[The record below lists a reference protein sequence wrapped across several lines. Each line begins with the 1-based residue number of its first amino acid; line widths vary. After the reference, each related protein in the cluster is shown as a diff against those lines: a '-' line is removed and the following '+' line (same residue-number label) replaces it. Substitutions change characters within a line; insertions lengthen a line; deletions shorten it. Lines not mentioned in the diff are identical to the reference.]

1 MNQEGFSEG
10 NEKGKGRQ
18 HEPQTMN
25 DDREKKKK
33 IVAPPDEITFLR
45 EAPIGKGLAAA
56 LKLLEERGALRT
68 QETDHHDVVGDQETV
83 GSSLERRDEF
93 GRIMTPKEAFRVDCH
108 KFHGKGFG
116 KRKQEKRRK
125 RYLAELRSNRLLS

>member
-1 MNQEGFSEG
+1 
-10 NEKGKGRQ
+10 
-18 HEPQTMN
+18 MN

-33 IVAPPDEITFLR
+33 IVAPPDETTFLR
-45 EAPIGKGLAAA
+45 EAPIGKGLAAT

-68 QETDHHDVVGDQETV
+68 QETDHGVVGDQETV
-83 GSSLERRDEF
+83 LGISLERRDEF

>member
-10 NEKGKGRQ
+10 NEEGKDRQ

-25 DDREKKKK
+25 DDNREKKK
-33 IVAPPDEITFLR
+33 IVAPPDETNFLR
-45 EAPIGKGLAAA
+45 EAPIGKGLAAT

-68 QETDHHDVVGDQETV
+68 QETDRGLVGDQERV

-125 RYLAELRSNRLLS
+125 HYLAELRSNQLLS